1 MKLKLQIDADR
12 EEQALGKLNKK
23 KLKSIEQLAKKGGY
37 IKIEEEDGSLAIAI
51 ELPKA
56 GEGVC

>member
-1 MKLKLQIDADR
+1 MKLKLQIDGHR
-12 EEQALGKLNKK
+12 EEQILGKLKK
-23 KLKSIEQLAKKGGY
+23 KELKSIEQLTKKGGY